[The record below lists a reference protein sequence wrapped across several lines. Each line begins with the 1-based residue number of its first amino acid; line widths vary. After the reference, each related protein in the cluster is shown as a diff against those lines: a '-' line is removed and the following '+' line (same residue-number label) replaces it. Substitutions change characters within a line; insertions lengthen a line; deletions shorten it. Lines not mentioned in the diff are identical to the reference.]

1 MFAIFKKELHS
12 YFNCMTGYVFIA
24 FFIFITGLYFS
35 LINIFQGLPDYQ
47 YVISNTT
54 IMFLVIIPLLTMK
67 LYSQEAKNKT
77 DQLLFTSP
85 VSITK
90 ITLGKYFAALILFL
104 SALILTSVFPVT
116 LSFYGSLPVSQILGT
131 YLGYFLLAACFISVG
146 IFISSLS
153 ENQIAVSISTFAVIF
168 VFYIIDS
175 LISNLPTGKNSS
187 AVFIFSL
194 AIGLCYMIYTRTKN
208 ILSSI
213 IIFITMLIT
222 FSVAYFYNLSI
233 FDSAMYKIL
242 SWFSLLSH
250 FNNFGSGILNLSDI
264 IYYLS
269 FIVFFLFITINT
281 IEKRRW

>member
-168 VFYIIDS
+168 VFYIMDS